1 MPPNFSLKNF
11 LLLSLSWTE
20 SSDFAKCQWYQHRDL
35 KVNLDC
41 DKDLK
46 NAWKR
51 VKYLAT
57 SGEQTVDVS
66 AEANRPMK
74 CSRASI
80 QGKLSLNLSCLF
92 WVDPRDLPLVG
103 FIFCFSFC
111 GQNETKNEKW
121 SKPDCW
127 FTGAKLRKVK
137 NRNYKTADDEQWKWC
152 WQENKRTSG
161 EQRSRRSCCQI
172 RKFRW

>member
-11 LLLSLSWTE
+11 LRLSS

-35 KVNLDC
+35 KVNLGC

-51 VKYLAT
+51 VKYFAT

-66 AEANRPMK
+66 VANRPMK

-80 QGKLSLNLSCLF
+80 QGNLSLKLF

-121 SKPDCW
+121 SKPEGW
-127 FTGAKLRKVK
+127 FTGAKLRKVN
-137 NRNYKTADDEQWKWC
+137 NRKVGQNSI
-152 WQENKRTSG
+152 RGRGG
-161 EQRSRRSCCQI
+161 EFNWALISDREDISATGL
-172 RKFRW
+172 K